1 MVVSVPAQ
9 AQSFLNK
16 LKEKAEQAVGSVS
29 EKLGDA
35 VGGIL
40 PEGMKD
46 SAGVSDTDGGF
57 GVVSGEQALP
67 PRRASTFG
75 WDGPVTPSSASFP
88 VPLMNE
94 FPAVP
99 SASDLVNPVEEKQIA
114 YYQAIKAVTIRA
126 EELNMDQ
133 TCEDE
138 ETLMWRKKS
147 NQILKDSFGLTD
159 AEIAMLERDDLSE
172 AEQQRLEEKISKAIL
187 GDLDVDA
194 LEKQAAQYEG
204 KSEDE
209 LVDEMMDNSLR
220 STFAVYDRNA
230 SDIRKYMGVSTDE
243 MKAASRAQAKSRSE
257 KECPEMVALQNKV
270 KAYQKEQAAKDP
282 SFQKNAAAFEKKMQQ
297 ETMQAAMSGSGL
309 GNLGGMMGQIS
320 EMQKKVSPI
329 IEMEQKMA
337 SYLAEAQKLLA
348 VPDADVDAKF
358 AASERKK
365 LLDLKE
371 KIYATDDPSVYDPL
385 FLQAYEMIKS
395 YRERAAKV
403 WVADVQKRFN
413 GVKDNMAALIKLN
426 RQAVADELLPECALY
441 RMPLNAV
448 ISAGDILAE
457 AYSEFP
463 SDYPPMYKEEVVRE
477 VSLAGVPGGSSMSWF
492 PEFAVFSAA
501 QFDEIVAGKYIF
513 ASNDNGEVYQFNAGK
528 WTKLSDQR
536 LKELNDMKKTAGPA
550 SQHFTSRDGKRELV
564 YNAEMGLITLPEGD
578 TIGAEAWKATGNAFQ
593 WVIMK
598 TVEET
603 NKVQVVLCTY
613 KL

>member
-230 SDIRKYMGVSTDE
+230 SDIRKYMGVSTD
-243 MKAASRAQAKSRSE
+243 
-257 KECPEMVALQNKV
+257 
-270 KAYQKEQAAKDP
+270 
-282 SFQKNAAAFEKKMQQ
+282 
-297 ETMQAAMSGSGL
+297 G
-309 GNLGGMMGQIS
+309 
-320 EMQKKVSPI
+320 
-329 IEMEQKMA
+329 
-337 SYLAEAQKLLA
+337 
-348 VPDADVDAKF
+348 
-358 AASERKK
+358 
-365 LLDLKE
+365 
-371 KIYATDDPSVYDPL
+371 
-385 FLQAYEMIKS
+385 
-395 YRERAAKV
+395 
-403 WVADVQKRFN
+403 
-413 GVKDNMAALIKLN
+413 
-426 RQAVADELLPECALY
+426 
-441 RMPLNAV
+441 
-448 ISAGDILAE
+448 
-457 AYSEFP
+457 
-463 SDYPPMYKEEVVRE
+463 
-477 VSLAGVPGGSSMSWF
+477 
-492 PEFAVFSAA
+492 
-501 QFDEIVAGKYIF
+501 
-513 ASNDNGEVYQFNAGK
+513 QFNFCLFETEK
-528 WTKLSDQR
+528 QRVTVKLSKIESDR
-536 LKELNDMKKTAGPA
+536 K
-550 SQHFTSRDGKRELV
+550 S
-564 YNAEMGLITLPEGD
+564 
-578 TIGAEAWKATGNAFQ
+578 
-593 WVIMK
+593 
-598 TVEET
+598 
-603 NKVQVVLCTY
+603 VV
-613 KL
+613 